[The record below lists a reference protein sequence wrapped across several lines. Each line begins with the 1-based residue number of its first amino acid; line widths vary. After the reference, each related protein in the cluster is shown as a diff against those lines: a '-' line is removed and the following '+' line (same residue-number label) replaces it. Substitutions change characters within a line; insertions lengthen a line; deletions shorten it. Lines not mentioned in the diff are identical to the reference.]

1 MTGAEILELAALPSG
16 LLARVSL
23 ELDALA
29 LTRLELELLRN
40 AVARNPRQRRA
51 ER

>member
-1 MTGAEILELAALPSG
+1 MTSAEILALAALPVG

-29 LTRLELELLRN
+29 LTRLELEIERNHIALRT
-40 AVARNPRQRRA
+40 RPITSRR
-51 ER
+51 